1 MTEVEE
7 QATYSF
13 SELNDSA
20 KTAARNQFRD
30 TGGILDYEWWDHTY
44 EDAVRMAGLLGISIG
59 TTRRATNKGESYEV
73 TDIYFSGFSSQGDGA
88 CFAGTYISTDADLD
102 KLKAEAPE
110 DTVLHS
116 IADQLA
122 LLQVTQRLATGRT
135 RMELRIRAE
144 GHYSHSG
151 TMRVEDIYDIF
162 TDDEIDLTDEL
173 LAVFRRFA
181 DWIYARLEEEH
192 DYLLSDECIDQYLAE
207 LTFDSDGSEV

>member
-7 QATYSF
+7 QTTFSF

-20 KTAARNQFRD
+20 KTAARNQYRD

-44 EDAVRMAGLLGISIG
+44 EDAVRMAGLLGISIL
-59 TTRRATNKGESYEV
+59 
-73 TDIYFSGFSSQGDGA
+73 TDDIHFNGFSSQGDGA
-88 CFAGTYISTDADLD
+88 CFAGAYISTQADLD
-102 KLKAEAPE
+102 KLKAEAPN

-122 LLQVTQRLATGRT
+122 LLQITQRLATGRT
-135 RMELRIRAE
+135 RMELRILTE
-144 GHYSHSG
+144 GRYSHSG
-151 TMRVEDIYDIF
+151 TMLVEDIYDIF
-162 TDDEIDLTDEL
+162 TDDEIDLTDEML
-173 LAVFRRFA
+173 TVFRRFA

-192 DYLLSDECIDQYLAE
+192 DYLLSDESIDQYLDE